1 MSKDLT
7 VKISTINLLYHM
19 GNSTWLHILNY
30 WIDMLKIFLLY
41 KNLLME
47 LDLLLMFSLFF

>member
-1 MSKDLT
+1 MSKDLR

-19 GNSTWLHILNY
+19 ENFTWLHILNY

-41 KNLLME
+41 KNLLKE